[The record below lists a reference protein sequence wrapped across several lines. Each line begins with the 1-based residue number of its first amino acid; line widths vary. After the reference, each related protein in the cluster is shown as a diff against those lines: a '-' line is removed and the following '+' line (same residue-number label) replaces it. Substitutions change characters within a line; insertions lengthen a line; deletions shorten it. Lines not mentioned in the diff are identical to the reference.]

1 MKEATWREP
10 ESSRQGSD
18 ERSERETQDG
28 HVKAT
33 VTIGTRGR
41 TPAKSVT
48 AEGASRRARPGHRE
62 EDSAPG
68 ARRAPFIPIAHVR
81 DCSLC
86 DRHRVN
92 D

>member
-33 VTIGTRGR
+33 VTIIGTRGR
-41 TPAKSVT
+41 TPAKTVT
-48 AEGASRRARPGHRE
+48 VEGASRRARPGHRE

-68 ARRAPFIPIAHVR
+68 ARMRNGKRRAPFIPIAHGSR
-81 DCSLC
+81 LLTL
-86 DRHRVN
+86 
-92 D
+92 